1 MTTVIA
7 ELIGSNFWLRSP
19 SSLPPRLRGW
29 LRLRDFP
36 LSQAALPC
44 TACQCGRFGVCDVNA
59 EMGHA
64 GHDAQGNGRRRHE
77 IEYLRSCRI
86 TRDREVEQTWVN
98 DRVRLGRMRVD
109 SAEIGVGRV
118 GVREE
123 STSPEGSA
131 GDADDLRWRLDDCV
145 GRRWDNKFKLSV
157 SQR

>member
-1 MTTVIA
+1 
-7 ELIGSNFWLRSP
+7 
-19 SSLPPRLRGW
+19 
-29 LRLRDFP
+29 
-36 LSQAALPC
+36 
-44 TACQCGRFGVCDVNA
+44 
-59 EMGHA
+59 MGHA